1 MSSDGRIL
9 MLIIV
14 ILVGVAVGRHFQ
26 RMIDAWRGWKDMAA
40 KLPAMEAGAKAKV
53 RAMVWAGGLALLL
66 LWALANRETFLS

>member
-26 RMIDAWRGWKDMAA
+26 RMLDAWRAWKDTVARIPI
-40 KLPAMEAGAKAKV
+40 LEAGAKAKV
-53 RAMVWAGGLALLL
+53 RAMFWAGGLALLL
-66 LWALANRETFLS
+66 LWALANRETYL